1 MTAKEYFE
9 GVQACIEKIDFLIEE
24 CEKERKRRYQ
34 LSAVDFSK
42 EKVSGG
48 KSIDI
53 SDKLIAFDTY
63 FKHIQ
68 KELIFCY
75 EVKNNCLERIKCMTF
90 YDERDLSEEK
100 QTLITW
106 YFNNCSKKEKARKL
120 GVKYSQNAYRKL
132 NEALNVFG
140 RCYERELKS
149 MREVS

>member
-1 MTAKEYFE
+1 MTAREYFE
-9 GVQACIEKIDFLIEE
+9 GVQACIKKIDFLIEE

-34 LSAVDFSK
+34 LSAIDFSK

-48 KSIDI
+48 KAIDI

-75 EVKNNCLERIKCMTF
+75 EVKNNCLERIQCMTF

-100 QTLITW
+100 KTLITW
-106 YFNNCSKKEKARKL
+106 YFDNCGIKEKTGKL

-132 NEALNVFG
+132 NEALSVFEQ
-140 RCYERELKS
+140 CYERELKS
-149 MREVS
+149 MSEVS